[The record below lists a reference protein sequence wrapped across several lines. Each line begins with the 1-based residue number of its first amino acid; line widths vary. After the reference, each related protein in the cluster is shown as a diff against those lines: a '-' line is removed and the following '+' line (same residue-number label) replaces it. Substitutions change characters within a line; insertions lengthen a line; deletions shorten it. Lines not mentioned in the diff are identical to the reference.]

1 MTTPPTRATW
11 ALVGA
16 GLVLVLG
23 VTVAGGRGASGLDAT
38 VTAWIDG
45 ALGGRPALLRSMV
58 LPTEPVVLLPLL
70 AIVVL
75 ACALG
80 RRWDGVALAVVG
92 VAVPVALNTW
102 LLKPLFGRTKADY
115 LAYPSGH
122 TVSTVA
128 TLTVLVLLARP
139 GTARAVAAGAGAV
152 VVLVAGAGLVGL
164 GYHYPTDVVGGVCL
178 AVAVVPALSS
188 LTRHLAPARS
198 DGSPPAGTSSGS
210 PPAASPR

>member
-1 MTTPPTRATW
+1 MRWGLAAVCLLAAVAIGVPFAGDTT
-11 ALVGA
+11 
-16 GLVLVLG
+16 
-23 VTVAGGRGASGLDAT
+23 ASGPDAT
-38 VTAWIDG
+38 ITAWIGD
-45 ALGGRPALLRSMV
+45 AVGGQPALLRLFV

-80 RRWDGVALAVVG
+80 RRWDGVALAVLG

-102 LLKPLFGRTKADY
+102 VLKPLFDRMKTDY

-122 TVSTVA
+122 TVSMVA

-139 GTARAVAAGAGAV
+139 GPATAVTATLSGFVTIIAGI
-152 VVLVAGAGLVGL
+152 GLVGL
-164 GYHYPTDVVGGVCL
+164 GYHYPTDVLGGACF
-178 AVAVVPALSS
+178 AVAVVLALSS
-188 LTRHLAPARS
+188 PTRRLAPARS
-198 DGSPPAGTSSGS
+198 AGSPPAGTSSGS

>member
-1 MTTPPTRATW
+1 MRWGLAAVCLLAAVAIGVPFAGDTT
-11 ALVGA
+11 
-16 GLVLVLG
+16 
-23 VTVAGGRGASGLDAT
+23 ASGPDAT
-38 VTAWIDG
+38 ITAWIGD
-45 ALGGRPALLRSMV
+45 AVGGQPALLRLFV

-80 RRWDGVALAVVG
+80 RRWDGVALAVLG

-102 LLKPLFGRTKADY
+102 VLKPLFDRMKTDY

-122 TVSTVA
+122 TVSMVA

-139 GTARAVAAGAGAV
+139 GTAKAVTVAV
-152 VVLVAGAGLVGL
+152 SAVVLVIAGIGLVGL
-164 GYHYPTDVVGGVCL
+164 GYHYPTDVLGGACF
-178 AVAVVPALSS
+178 AVAVVLALSS
-188 LTRHLAPARS
+188 PTRRLAPARS
-198 DGSPPAGTSSGS
+198 AGSPPAGTSSGS